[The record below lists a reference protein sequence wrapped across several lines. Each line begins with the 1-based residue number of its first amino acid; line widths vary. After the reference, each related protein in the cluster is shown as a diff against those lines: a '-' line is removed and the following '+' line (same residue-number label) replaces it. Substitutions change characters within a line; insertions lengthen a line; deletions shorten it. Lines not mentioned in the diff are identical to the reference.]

1 MKIDSFIPIAEQ
13 KLTESRRE
21 ELRQEKAAVDVEK
34 IFARHLIQELTKN
47 TFKMAESDSPFGSS
61 NSVYREFITDA
72 LADQLAAEKRLGMA
86 DMISKYWDTSKEQI
100 K

>member
-1 MKIDSFIPIAEQ
+1 MKIDSFIPITEQ
-13 KLTESRRE
+13 KPTESRRD

-47 TFKMAESDSPFGSS
+47 SFKMGESDGPFDRS
-61 NSVYREFITDA
+61 NSVYREFVTDA

-86 DMISKYWDTSKEQI
+86 EMISKYWDRANE
-100 K
+100 

>member
-1 MKIDSFIPIAEQ
+1 MKVDSFIPIAQ
-13 KLTESRRE
+13 QQLNESRRE

-47 TFKMAESDSPFGSS
+47 SFKMGEGDGPFSS
-61 NSVYREFITDA
+61 TNAVYREFITDA

-86 DMISKYWDTSKEQI
+86 EMISKYWDKSKE
-100 K
+100 